1 MLLARHARPSLTTLS
16 RMDRCLLP
24 FLCALALASCRP
36 ETAPRPA
43 EVAFE
48 EDRAWRLLLEQVAIG
63 PRPAG
68 SAGAEQ
74 NRLLIERELRAAGLA
89 PVRETFR
96 APTPA
101 GEIEFVNVL
110 ADLPGTGDD
119 MVILGSHYDTKRLP
133 FHFVGANDAASNTA
147 VLLELARVIAA
158 GRKRGPTYR
167 FLFIDGEEAVREQWI
182 DPDNTYGSR
191 HHANKLRDTG
201 MSARVRAFVLL
212 DMVGDADLR
221 LTRDVY
227 SDRRLVEIFHGTAR
241 KNGLGKHVDG
251 PSMDVR
257 DDHISFLAV
266 GIPSIDLIDF
276 EYGPRNS
283 HWHTDQDVPEN
294 CSADSLGIAGRIA
307 LMGLDVLEKDYARR

>member
-48 EDRAWRLLLEQVAIG
+48 QDRAWRLLLEQVAIG

-96 APTPA
+96 APTPT

>member
-1 MLLARHARPSLTTLS
+1 
-16 RMDRCLLP
+16 MDRCLLP

-43 EVAFE
+43 QVAFE
-48 EDRAWRLLLEQVAIG
+48 QDRAWRLLLEQVAIG

-158 GRKRGPTYR
+158 GRKRGPAYR

>member
-1 MLLARHARPSLTTLS
+1 
-16 RMDRCLLP
+16 MDRCLLP

-36 ETAPRPA
+36 ETAPQAA
-43 EVAFE
+43 EMAFE
-48 EDRAWRLLLEQVAIG
+48 QDRAWRLLLEQVAIG

-74 NRLLIERELRAAGLA
+74 NRMLIERELRAAGLA
-89 PVRETFR
+89 PMREAFR